1 MQNYPQF
8 MPYQNI
14 LAEHYGKGFSE
25 AEVTDI
31 VRQVLTL
38 LTQWHDQGQA
48 YGFISLETIAY
59 DHSSQQVL
67 LLQGSQLINGY
78 VAPEVAASGVS
89 PAGDIYALGVAI
101 TVLLTAQPPEALRNL
116 DGSWNWSD
124 RCVISDQLESV
135 LNIAIADYAPPR
147 FADARQMLAVM
158 FPQSVPSTVVASSN
172 ISNNQQSNSSKSAPL
187 GIAIGV
193 VMAGLVGFGV
203 SSLLKPPQPNVN
215 NSVVNTP
222 SPNIQT
228 TVTAIAS
235 PITKSPT
242 PNTSPTP
249 SQSPTPSPSPT
260 NPFENE
266 RYPKSACGDPLP
278 TDNGSSISLYPV
290 FVDYSD
296 IVLQQIQSQFC
307 QDALAKVRKGTNRR
321 GVQVASFTS
330 RDRASL
336 FAALLSKRFKGVEVG
351 EPTII
356 TPSSRSSSI
365 SESVVVSSDRVDFAG
380 GSNSAT
386 VSGNVSS
393 SQKRQYVLNCGSGQQ
408 FNAALLQGQ
417 ANLRL
422 IDPNGATVASGSNSL
437 SVKLP
442 RSGDYTV
449 EVSAFDPISFNLRI
463 EVL

>member
-1 MQNYPQF
+1 VQNHPQLT
-8 MPYQNI
+8 PYQNI
-14 LAEHYGKGFSE
+14 LAERYGQSFSE
-25 AEVTDI
+25 AEVI
-31 VRQVLTL
+31 EVLKQVLIL

-59 DHSSQQVL
+59 DPSSQQVL
-67 LLQGSQLINGY
+67 LLQGNQLINGY
-78 VAPEVAASGVS
+78 VAPEVAASGIVS

-101 TVLLTAQPPEALRNL
+101 AVLLTAQSPEALRNL

-124 RCVISDQLESV
+124 RCVISDQLEAV
-135 LNIAIADYAPPR
+135 INFAIADYTPYR
-147 FADARQMLAVM
+147 YADARQMLVAL
-158 FPQSVPSTVVASSN
+158 FTQPVPLTAISFDN
-172 ISNNQQSNSSKSAPL
+172 IPTNSKAIPL
-187 GIAIGV
+187 GLAIGV

-203 SSLLKPPQPNVN
+203 SNLLKPPQPNAN
-215 NSVVNTP
+215 NPVVNAP

-242 PNTSPTP
+242 QTASATP
-249 SQSPTPSPSPT
+249 SQSSTPSPSSA

-296 IVLQQIQSQFC
+296 IALQQIQSQFC